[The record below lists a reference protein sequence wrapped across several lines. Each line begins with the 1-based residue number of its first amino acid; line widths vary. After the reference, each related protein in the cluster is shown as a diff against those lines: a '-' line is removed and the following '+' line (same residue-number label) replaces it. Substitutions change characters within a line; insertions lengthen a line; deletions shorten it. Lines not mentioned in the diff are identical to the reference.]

1 MSLNAEVQVVGIK
14 DALKQLN
21 KIAPSLRREITKEYK
36 TIVRDVI
43 QDAQAAVPD
52 SRPMSGMDRSWTFAS
67 GYNVIPATGWNSVK
81 AQKMITAKISTRKVK
96 EFRGTLE
103 NVGTFRVV
111 WTGIANSTF
120 DIAGRKS
127 KGTVKATSRVGSHGK
142 RVGTVGGPQMI
153 AMLNARYGMASR
165 AMWPAWERNR
175 TNVDREMQKLCDKVM
190 KLTNQRLVQGS
201 DVAGFSM
208 EL

>member
-1 MSLNAEVQVVGIK
+1 MSFSTEVTVVGIK

-52 SRPMSGMDRSWTFAS
+52 GAPMTGMNRTWSVAS
-67 GYNVIPATGWNSVK
+67 GYNVIPNTGWNGVK
-81 AQKMITAKISTRKVK
+81 AEKMIQAKISTRKVK

-103 NVGTFRVV
+103 NVGTFRIV
-111 WTGIANSTF
+111 WTGIANTTF
-120 DIAGRKS
+120 DVAGRKS
-127 KGTVKATSRVGSHGK
+127 KGTVKATSRIGSHGK

-153 AMLNARYGMASR
+153 AVLNARYGMASR
-165 AMWPAWERNR
+165 AMWPAWQRNK
-175 TNVDREMQKLCDKVM
+175 TNVDREMQQLCDKVM

-208 EL
+208 EF